1 MNIHA
6 TKKTFLSLLLIL
18 SLCADIAMTAYA
30 VEYPAQKSMAA
41 DEDGSNS
48 DSSGSDE
55 PHSGSS
61 GSGTDDSQS
70 GGSDSSKEDSSNG
83 SDSSDKDSSNGSNS
97 NADGSPSGDSSDN
110 KDSQSGGS
118 SDNKDSQ
125 TGSSSDNKDSQS
137 EGSGNNDSQSESSGS
152 SSSDRNLSAEDT
164 PSADLPANEPD
175 SLCADETDNDLTPS
189 AAGSE
194 TTFITLSAAGDCT
207 LGIDTRYSHNFN
219 KYYKKKGDSY
229 FFKKVNPIFSQDDI
243 TIVNFEGT
251 LTTSKK
257 RTRKTF
263 TFKGPKK
270 YASILK
276 KGSVE
281 VVNLANNH
289 SKDYGRT
296 SLTDT
301 QNIMRK
307 NSIGYCRNTTI
318 DYQTVNGAKM
328 AFLGFNALEKVTKNQ
343 IKTGIAQAKKNNAEI
358 IVVSFH
364 WGVERKYYPNAKQK
378 SLGRYAIS
386 CGASLVL
393 GHHPHV
399 LQGIEKY
406 KGRYIV
412 YSLGNFCF
420 GGNSNPKDKD
430 TMIFQQTFAVK
441 DGELQPDSNA
451 SIIPCS
457 LSSHRK
463 TNDFQPR
470 VLSGKEKK
478 RLIKKMNKL
487 SRKLNVSI
495 SSDGKLN

>member
-1 MNIHA
+1 MNIYT

-41 DEDGSNS
+41 DEDGSNY

-55 PHSGSS
+55 PHSGGS

-70 GGSDSSKEDSSNG
+70 GGSDSSKEDSSND
-83 SDSSDKDSSNGSNS
+83 SDSSDKGSSNGSNS

-110 KDSQSGGS
+110 KDSQP
-118 SDNKDSQ
+118 
-125 TGSSSDNKDSQS
+125 GSSSDNKDSQS
-137 EGSGNNDSQSESSGS
+137 ESSGNKDSQSE
-152 SSSDRNLSAEDT
+152 SSDRNLSAEDT

-175 SLCADETDNDLTPS
+175 SLSADETDNDLTP
-189 AAGSE
+189 AAESE
-194 TTFITLSAAGDCT
+194 TTFVTLSAAGDCT

-257 RTRKTF
+257 RARKTF

-301 QNIMRK
+301 QNTMRK

-378 SLGRYAIS
+378 TLGRYAIS